1 MPPPLAFLSY
11 TRKDDEFFGGYITAF
26 RKMLENAVHVTSGQQ
41 TFRVFQDIEG
51 IVIGENW
58 QKKLSQVLHESSVM
72 VPMVTPLFFNS
83 QPCRA
88 EVEDFLEHERS
99 LHRGDMIWPVYF
111 LSSAKLEK
119 KEERDRDPIVRE
131 IASRQMFDWRQN
143 AHIPLDQPAAREA
156 ILKLAAEIGEATERI
171 TATNPQVRPGA
182 SSVAALAADP
192 RLGRGVD
199 SHLRRESL
207 GTQNLLWVDDRP
219 ENNSW
224 ERRALQSY
232 GMHFALARNTDEA
245 KQLLSEPRAFAAIIS
260 DMGRPGDQS
269 AGFTL
274 LKWVRENPL
283 RDQPY
288 FIYTSAHGAR
298 RQPAAGDP
306 APQGMTCDPDTLV
319 KMVVAALR

>member
-1 MPPPLAFLSY
+1 MSPPLAFLSY

-58 QKKLSQVLHESSVM
+58 QKKLNQVLHESSVL
-72 VPMVTPLFFNS
+72 VPMLTPLFFNS

-99 LHRGDMIWPVYF
+99 LHRSDMIWPVYF

-119 KEERDRDPIVRE
+119 KEEREKDPIVRE
-131 IASRQMFDWRQN
+131 IASRQMFDWRQK
-143 AHIPLDQPAAREA
+143 AHIPLDQPTAREA
-156 ILKLAAEIGEATERI
+156 ILQLAAEIGEATERI
-171 TATNPQVRPGA
+171 AATDPPVRSGA
-182 SSVAALAADP
+182 HSLAALAADP
-192 RLGRGVD
+192 RMGRGID
-199 SHLRRESL
+199 SRLRRESL
-207 GTQNLLWVDDRP
+207 GTKNILWVDDRP

-224 ERRALQSY
+224 ERQALESY
-232 GMHFALARNTDEA
+232 GMHFALARSSDEA
-245 KQLLSEPRAFAAIIS
+245 KQLLSGSSDFAAIIS
-260 DMGRPGDQS
+260 DMGRPGDPS
-269 AGFTL
+269 AGLTL
-274 LKWVRENPL
+274 LRWVREDPL

-288 FIYTSAHGAR
+288 FIYTSTAGAGR
-298 RQPAAGDP
+298 RPAAGDP
-306 APQGMTCDPDTLV
+306 APQGITFDPDALV